1 MEQHN
6 CCSTVGSQD
15 TVTESSVLQA
25 DMERKGIIVGLFD
38 PFTSLRIAIT
48 VTHSRNRVVFIFMYL
63 FIFFSL
69 ATEVS
74 LQLRM

>member
-1 MEQHN
+1 MEQQL

-38 PFTSLRIAIT
+38 PFTSLRIVIT
-48 VTHSRNRVVFIFMYL
+48 ITHSRNRVVFVFIYL
-63 FIFFSL
+63 FHFLVWPRKFL
-69 ATEVS
+69 CN
-74 LQLRM
+74 